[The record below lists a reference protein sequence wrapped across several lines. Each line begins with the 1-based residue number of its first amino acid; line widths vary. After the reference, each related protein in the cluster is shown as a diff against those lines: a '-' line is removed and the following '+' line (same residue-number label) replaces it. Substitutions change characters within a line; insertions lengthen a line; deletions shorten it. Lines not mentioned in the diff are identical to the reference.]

1 MRSILK
7 SPSDRYRSKHLIGPD
22 LGRIWATQELFSRSL
37 SVAIQVLFKVCAIQ
51 SLNVTILFYSAQQL
65 TIQFLNSGSKLTI
78 QALFMNSEPFKT
90 LLALHPSPIT
100 HTSLSIHFH
109 LHNPIPHRPSRL
121 SSSHPPSPSVQLRA
135 RPCGGPLKVW

>member
-51 SLNVTILFYSAQQL
+51 SLNVAILFYSAQQL

-90 LLALHPSPIT
+90 LLDLERGVPWPYDSKLYWLGDLLGA
-100 HTSLSIHFH
+100 LSIGNKIMPQAHGAH
-109 LHNPIPHRPSRL
+109 HKTAGRM
-121 SSSHPPSPSVQLRA
+121 
-135 RPCGGPLKVW
+135 